1 MAGIYYSKQKYLF
14 YLPKKKKEKKN
25 QFRGKKIP
33 KQYSW
38 YLLKSMLT
46 SRSKIHIDSG
56 AFVSSLEV
64 SWGKWWK
71 SCFSHFRIAGK
82 VGNESHCKPSQV
94 RCWRLPL
101 CALMAPEIKQKNK
114 KNSLR
119 FWKFLCAISF
129 ANIKNWLIVILN
141 VTML

>member
-1 MAGIYYSKQKYLF
+1 
-14 YLPKKKKEKKN
+14 
-25 QFRGKKIP
+25 
-33 KQYSW
+33 
-38 YLLKSMLT
+38 MLT

-114 KNSLR
+114 KKQLEVLEIFVCHQFCQHKKLTHS
-119 FWKFLCAISF
+119 
-129 ANIKNWLIVILN
+129 NIKCNNVITAFQYQSTGKIYKQSLVFLIKRVLMEK
-141 VTML
+141 VLLKEKKSLTRTQ